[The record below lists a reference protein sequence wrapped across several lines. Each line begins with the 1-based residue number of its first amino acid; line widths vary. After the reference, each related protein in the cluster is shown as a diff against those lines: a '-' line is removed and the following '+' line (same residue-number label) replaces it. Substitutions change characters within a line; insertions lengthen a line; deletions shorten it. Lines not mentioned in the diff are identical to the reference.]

1 MDMSDN
7 FVSGNPNMSDT
18 DLNHMPR
25 GFGIG
30 MAICDD
36 PPNMS
41 WIRHNLFQDITA
53 QAVNV
58 TGAASLAV
66 TGKAPDS
73 CVPSI
78 PVPQLV
84 RQTNKA
90 ETHCQV
96 AEHGSPAS
104 VLVEF
109 PVDASPSLQASLTA
123 AWRAARDAEP
133 KYTPPKSTDVF
144 VEGVGW
150 EVHCSGKWKKSSREL
165 VFRLD
170 DSDDDSDDEINQPVE
185 GYWSPEEPLYD
196 QTTSGHQGHQQQ
208 DQQLQ
213 DDYDYEYGFYDPG
226 PANLEEAIREYEERY
241 APSRASK

>member
-25 GFGIG
+25 GFGISLPPG
-30 MAICDD
+30 RAICVDD

-66 TGKAPDS
+66 TGKAPDT

-84 RQTNKA
+84 RQTN
-90 ETHCQV
+90 
-96 AEHGSPAS
+96 
-104 VLVEF
+104 
-109 PVDASPSLQASLTA
+109 
-123 AWRAARDAEP
+123 
-133 KYTPPKSTDVF
+133 
-144 VEGVGW
+144 
-150 EVHCSGKWKKSSREL
+150 
-165 VFRLD
+165 
-170 DSDDDSDDEINQPVE
+170 DEINQPVE
-185 GYWSPEEPLYD
+185 RYWSPEEPLYD
-196 QTTSGHQGHQQQ
+196 QTTPGHQGHQQG
-208 DQQLQ
+208 QQLQ
-213 DDYDYEYGFYDPG
+213 GSLSRSLSRQRTTRRSPRHQQKDDYDYEYGFYDPG

-241 APSRASK
+241 APSRASR